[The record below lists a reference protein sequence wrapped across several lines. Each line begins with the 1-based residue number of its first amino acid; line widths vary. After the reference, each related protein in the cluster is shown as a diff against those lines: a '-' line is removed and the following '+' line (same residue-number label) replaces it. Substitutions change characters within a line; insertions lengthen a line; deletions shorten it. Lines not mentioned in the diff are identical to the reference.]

1 MTIFM
6 EETISKMIDDIAKAK
21 EEALKQGIIANTVVI
36 NEKYAYVQPFRVSV
50 NRICYCVPPM
60 LMGMHLLS
68 QKMPEDK
75 IEFLLMESPHNQ
87 PSYQELLAENERLKE
102 VEKKYNA
109 LKELFKEGL

>member
-21 EEALKQGIIANTVVI
+21 EEAFKQGIIANTVVI

-87 PSYQELLAENERLKE
+87 PEQLSLFEQEEIGGCGCFVGDMEEKE
-102 VEKKYNA
+102 KT
-109 LKELFKEGL
+109 

>member
-1 MTIFM
+1 M

-36 NEKYAYVQPFRVSV
+36 NEKYAYVQPFSCVV
-50 NRICYCVPPM
+50 GQVCTCVPPM

-68 QKMPEDK
+68 RKMPEDK